1 MKSIYLFLFFGLL
14 LFAACNTAPVNNQAP
29 QSSAVMPF
37 TDTLKADTFKV
48 ELIANNSIQFT
59 ITSYLGVQIYKT
71 NINAAELLKSS
82 DAAQSLK
89 SEAKKLKFLQDEV
102 KYFFEEEHFLIPAV
116 MDNEKPDQNVPDKA
130 FYEELKL
137 SKLNG
142 FSYRSGKDSK
152 TYIAWSVKVQ
162 KVMSYYQI
170 P

>member
-1 MKSIYLFLFFGLL
+1 MKSIYLSLFFGLL
-14 LFAACNTAPVNNQAP
+14 LFAACNNTPINSQSQ

-48 ELIANNSIQFT
+48 ELIDQSSIQFT
-59 ITSYLGVQIYKT
+59 ITSYQGVQIFKT
-71 NINAAELLKSS
+71 DIKASELLKSN

-89 SEAKKLKFLQDEV
+89 SEAKKLMFLQDEV
-102 KYFFEEEHFLIPAV
+102 KYFFDEEHFLIPAV

-130 FYEELKL
+130 FYEELKH
-137 SKLNG
+137 SKSNG

-152 TYIAWSVKVQ
+152 AYIAWSVKAQ
-162 KVMSYYQI
+162 KVMTYYQI